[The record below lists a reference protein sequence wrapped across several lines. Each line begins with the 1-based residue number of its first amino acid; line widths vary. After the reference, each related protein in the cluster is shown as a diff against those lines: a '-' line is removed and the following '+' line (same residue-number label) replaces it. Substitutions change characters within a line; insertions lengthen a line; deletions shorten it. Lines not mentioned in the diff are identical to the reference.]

1 VVTPTGSHITPANRS
16 FGRSNTWPTISSN
29 GVASDVLRRVQHT
42 TCTRCSAADARAGRF
57 RTLPSTPSPPRHI
70 HGTTTHRPHRPP
82 GTRRYIRVKRKATTV
97 FLNVEK
103 SDSFR
108 GIKAKLAEMLGA
120 NAEKIH
126 LFTSRDESTETV
138 DTAFVDNF
146 CESDV
151 VVRGGVRVSGSAARR
166 WRRERTRPPLHGC
179 ASRAYVEHRDRAG
192 LHEVRRRQGY

>member
-1 VVTPTGSHITPANRS
+1 MCYAVSSTRPARVARRRARTRALGASERCRRRHRRRRGTARITPHR
-16 FGRSNTWPTISSN
+16 P
-29 GVASDVLRRVQHT
+29 
-42 TCTRCSAADARAGRF
+42 
-57 RTLPSTPSPPRHI
+57 
-70 HGTTTHRPHRPP
+70 HRPHRPP

-103 SDSFR
+103 SDSFG

-151 VVRGGVRVSGSAARR
+151 VVRGGVRFSGSAARR
-166 WRRERTRPPLHGC
+166 SRRERTRPPLHGC
-179 ASRAYVEHRDRAG
+179 ASRAYVEHRDCAG

>member
-1 VVTPTGSHITPANRS
+1 M
-16 FGRSNTWPTISSN
+16 
-29 GVASDVLRRVQHT
+29 
-42 TCTRCSAADARAGRF
+42 
-57 RTLPSTPSPPRHI
+57 
-70 HGTTTHRPHRPP
+70 
-82 GTRRYIRVKRKATTV
+82 YIRVKRKATTV

-151 VVRGGVRVSGSAARR
+151 VVYMKFDGDKGI
-166 WRRERTRPPLHGC
+166 
-179 ASRAYVEHRDRAG
+179 
-192 LHEVRRRQGY
+192 EVDEAEAPK